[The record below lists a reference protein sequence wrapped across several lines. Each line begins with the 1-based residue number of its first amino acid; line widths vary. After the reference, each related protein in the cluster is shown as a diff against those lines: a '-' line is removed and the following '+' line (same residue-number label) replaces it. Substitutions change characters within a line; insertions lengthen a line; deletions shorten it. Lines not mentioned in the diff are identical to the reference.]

1 MDAIAL
7 GFRFRYSVLK
17 FVGRRFLK
25 YVSERVH
32 SIANVAFNTPINGIS
47 IVVSS
52 LYEMMK
58 LCSNV

>member
-1 MDAIAL
+1 
-7 GFRFRYSVLK
+7 
-17 FVGRRFLK
+17 LK